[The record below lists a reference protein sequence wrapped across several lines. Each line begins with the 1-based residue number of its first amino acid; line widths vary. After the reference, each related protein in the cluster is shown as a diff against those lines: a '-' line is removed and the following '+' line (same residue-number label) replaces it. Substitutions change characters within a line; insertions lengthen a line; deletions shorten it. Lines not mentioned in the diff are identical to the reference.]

1 MTMKLLAFNG
11 SPRKKG
17 STATLLRHAMDGA
30 GAEGADTEIID
41 LYDLR
46 YQGCTSC
53 FACKRIGGKSYGHC
67 AVQDDLAPVLQ
78 KAETADALLIGSPI
92 YFSLTSGM
100 TRSFLERLAYP
111 YAVYDKPR
119 STLFPKK
126 IRTGFIYTAGASD
139 AMVTEM
145 GYDRSE
151 KVTEMAMARIF
162 GACESLWVTDTV
174 LFDDYTRYESSLF
187 DPAAKKKHREEQFP
201 IDCKKAYE
209 LGARL
214 VRNG

>member
-1 MTMKLLAFNG
+1 MKLIAVNG
-11 SPRKKG
+11 SPRKNR

-30 GAEGADTEIID
+30 KAEGATTELIH
-41 LYDLR
+41 LYDLD
-46 YQGCTSC
+46 YKGCTSC
-53 FACKRIGGKSYGHC
+53 FACKKIGGKSYGQC
-67 AVQDDLAPVLQ
+67 AVKDGLAPVLK
-78 KAETADALLIGSPI
+78 KARDADAILVDSPI
-92 YFSLTSGM
+92 YFSLTTGM

-111 YAVYDKPR
+111 YSVYDKPR

-139 AMVTEM
+139 EMVTEM
-145 GYDRSE
+145 GYTRNE
-151 KVTEMAMARIF
+151 QVTEMAMARIF

-174 LFDDYTRYESSLF
+174 LFDDYTQYESSLF
-187 DPAAKKKHREEQFP
+187 DPAAKKKHKEEQFP

-214 VRNG
+214 VQTE